1 MTCGNCPVEKLKKE
15 TDEKIKQ
22 FIAVM
27 EKCKLSKSGIVW
39 TSFNKIFEVKQ

>member
-1 MTCGNCPVEKLKKE
+1 MPGDFCKNCKCKNI
-15 TDEKIKQ
+15 DAKIKE

-39 TSFNKIFEVKQ
+39 TSFNKIFEVGK